1 MVYFKLPK
9 MGYGK
14 KILTHIFGNTSDF
27 HPLYL
32 IDSTAGRGQLRNF
45 TAGSYQF
52 KLIESQSHLRH
63 FLEPR

>member
-1 MVYFKLPK
+1 MVRKYLP
-9 MGYGK
+9 
-14 KILTHIFGNTSDF
+14 TPFGNTSGF
-27 HPLYL
+27 HPLSL

-52 KLIESQSHLRH
+52 KMIESQSHLRH